1 MLQYC
6 YICYKLNACYNAYI
20 CNNVVTCVTGLLRR
34 LHHRYSCC
42 NTLYMC
48 SLCDCI
54 CYMIVVI
61 VTFIFHINN
70 SYTCDKAVTYAANML
85 HVLQQNCTCDMVFTR
100 LQHLQYLPMLHK
112 CYTCVTVMLHVCYT
126 YVTRMLHLYVTLTL
140 HICYTYVTLI
150 CYTYV
155 THMLHLCYTYTLHLC
170 YTYVTQMLH
179 MLQWEPSWSTRP
191 LRDCRQGSPLGCGA
205 APSAHPGMTP
215 AGRTL
220 PSTPSC
226 GRSVHDWTHLLNQIL
241 DHVARQNLT
250 HQFHHDI
257 V

>member
-1 MLQYC
+1 
-6 YICYKLNACYNAYI
+6 
-20 CNNVVTCVTGLLRR
+20 
-34 LHHRYSCC
+34 
-42 NTLYMC
+42 
-48 SLCDCI
+48 
-54 CYMIVVI
+54 MIVVI

-85 HVLQQNCTCDMVFTR
+85 HVLQQNCTCDMVFTM

-112 CYTCVTVMLHVCYT
+112 CYTCVKVMLHVCYT
-126 YVTRMLHLYVTLTL
+126 YVTRMLHLCLLKLCYTYVTLML
-140 HICYTYVTLI
+140 HVCYTYVTLI

-155 THMLHLCYTYTLHLC
+155 THMLHLCYTYVTLICYTYVTHMLHLCYTYMLHLC

-205 APSAHPGMTP
+205 DPSAHPGMTP